1 MEQPSREGSAS
12 FFDPSRSAHLC
23 LLKEVCRVVVTPARA
38 LSSMTLYF
46 PISPISSIAQIV

>member
-1 MEQPSREGSAS
+1 MEQPSREGSAA